1 MSQTAPQLELHR
13 ETHTYT
19 LGDHVLPSV
28 TQIIKAA
35 GLVDTTWFTETGR
48 QTGDDVAYL
57 TELYDRE
64 QHDKVAMILD
74 ERPELGGYLDAWSL
88 FLGQSGFDI
97 EQIEGR
103 VYCTNV
109 AGTFDRYGYLG
120 GYPTVVDI
128 KRYAHT
134 PWHGVQLAGYAFAH
148 APFGDVEPYR
158 RAGVHLKAD
167 GTYKLHRF
175 EDPADYEIWHAIVR
189 QYHGQDMPGDARA
202 IRTWKSN
209 HGVK

>member
-128 KRYAHT
+128 KRY
-134 PWHGVQLAGYAFAH
+134 
-148 APFGDVEPYR
+148 
-158 RAGVHLKAD
+158 LKAD

-202 IRTWKSN
+202 IRTWKAN
-209 HGVK
+209 HGVGTCTNC